1 MTSPTM
7 SAPPASDSSHAA
19 ERRTDRE
26 YAVVLFLAL
35 VIVAI
40 VLGLVGAVAHG
51 LAFLLVIGIVL
62 FAADLAYLALRW
74 RRSGRRPVR

>member
-1 MTSPTM
+1 M
-7 SAPPASDSSHAA
+7 
-19 ERRTDRE
+19 
-26 YAVVLFLAL
+26 VLFLAL